1 MLNYFD
7 WVAGTSTG
15 SYVSGALTTGNVSLL
30 FLIPLLGTSLRT
42 MQKMYL
48 RFKDALFDS
57 WSRPYSAE
65 TLETFLQEMFG
76 EETKL
81 SDVKYPK
88 CV

>member
-1 MLNYFD
+1 MLVERLRLVMF
-7 WVAGTSTG
+7 
-15 SYVSGALTTGNVSLL
+15 LFF